1 MVPFHN
7 DASLAE
13 PMDQKPLQSL
23 SFEELSIL
31 NERKEAL
38 KKEHEAYV
46 DAHPEIKTLLSSFM
60 SALLLEKPSDVLA
73 FACDHF
79 ATYKPAN
86 ANVSGLLACRS
97 PVAVLGSRVASLL
110 S

>member
-1 MVPFHN
+1 M
-7 DASLAE
+7 E
-13 PMDQKPLQSL
+13 QKPLQSL

-73 FACDHF
+73 FAKDHF

-86 ANVSGLLACRS
+86 ADVSSASALDMRPTTVDSPLSLCCRS
-97 PVAVLGSRVASLL
+97 SSRW
-110 S
+110 